1 MSYISEMRKYIGH
14 KPMLA
19 VGATVVVIEN
29 GKILLNLRSDTNT
42 WGDSRRLA

>member
-14 KPMLA
+14 KPILA

-29 GKILLNLRSDTNT
+29 GKIL
-42 WGDSRRLA
+42 